1 MKLEK
6 LEVLERLCP
15 WISSDQLIL
24 IRIST
29 LPEEDVPDY
38 NIDIRRVCSAGM
50 MPQWTLFL
58 PIRSPRANTFDR
70 RVWRHRA
77 SYRHK
82 STSRFGLGQ
91 GVHHVRIGSRFGRRS
106 CTLPLSMFFP
116 IFAVP
121 NLRSTTRS
129 KRVRVV
135 VRAVDSLYQH
145 NYVEVQLVVFLL
157 RAIALLVV
165 AA

>member
-1 MKLEK
+1 
-6 LEVLERLCP
+6 
-15 WISSDQLIL
+15 
-24 IRIST
+24 
-29 LPEEDVPDY
+29 
-38 NIDIRRVCSAGM
+38 
-50 MPQWTLFL
+50 
-58 PIRSPRANTFDR
+58 
-70 RVWRHRA
+70 
-77 SYRHK
+77 
-82 STSRFGLGQ
+82 
-91 GVHHVRIGSRFGRRS
+91 
-106 CTLPLSMFFP
+106 MFFP

-129 KRVRVV
+129 KRVGVV